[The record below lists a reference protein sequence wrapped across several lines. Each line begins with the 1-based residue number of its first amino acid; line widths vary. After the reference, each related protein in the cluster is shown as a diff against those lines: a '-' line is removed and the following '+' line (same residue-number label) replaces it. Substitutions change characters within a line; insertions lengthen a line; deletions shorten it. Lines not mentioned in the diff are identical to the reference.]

1 MTCPQ
6 VQTNLSLYLYG
17 ELEFAQ
23 EEAIERHLESC
34 AFCQLALTRE
44 KEWHA
49 SLNAERQDVSLEL
62 LADCRGDLRT
72 ALRSERGQGW
82 LSGPWSRLLSQRF
95 SPTRRSLRLAT
106 ASFLVLAGFAGAR
119 LMDSGLLPMIS
130 ASGTV
135 NRMGLLDT
143 AHAQVRDIQPNG
155 QDGVRIVV
163 DQMQQH
169 EVTGK
174 LDDTLVRQL
183 LLSAMQDSA
192 DPGVRVDS
200 VEILQHQTSPD
211 VRDALLNSARN
222 DLNAAVRIKALQ
234 GLAQFPSDLAI
245 RAALEYILKHDSSA
259 AVRSEAIDILL
270 PLQAPGSVV
279 SPDVLTTLQ
288 DILRS
293 QQQDTYVRSR
303 SQQVVAAAEA
313 TRIY

>member
-23 EEAIERHLESC
+23 EEAVERHLESC
-34 AFCQLALTRE
+34 PFCQLALTRE

-49 SLNAERQDVSLEL
+49 SLNAEHHDVAFEL
-62 LADCRGDLRT
+62 LSECRRDLRS
-72 ALRSERGQGW
+72 ALRSERGQGR
-82 LSGPWSRLLSQRF
+82 LSGLWSRLVPQGF
-95 SPTRRSLRLAT
+95 SSTRWSLRLAT
-106 ASFLVLAGFAGAR
+106 ASFLVFAGFAGAR
-119 LMDSGLLPMIS
+119 LMDSGRLPVIS
-130 ASGTV
+130 APGAV

-169 EVTGK
+169 EITGK
-174 LDDTLVRQL
+174 IDDSLVRQL
-183 LLSAMQDSA
+183 LLSAMQDSV

-200 VEILQHQTSPD
+200 VEILQHQTSLD
-211 VRDALLNSARN
+211 VRNALLSSAKN
-222 DLNAAVRIKALQ
+222 DPNGAVRIKALQ
-234 GLAQFPSDLAI
+234 GLAQFPSDPAI
-245 RAALEYILKHDSSA
+245 RAAVEYILKHDSSA

-270 PLQAPGSVV
+270 PLQAPTAVI